1 MSKFFQ
7 TSKKGETHEL
17 KEELNSDNKEKQKN
31 AIKKVIASMTVG
43 RDVSS
48 LFSDVTRL
56 ISTVAIDIKKLVYL
70 YVMNTAKSQPE
81 KAVLLAG
88 SFVRDSQHDS
98 PLIRGLA
105 IRTMS
110 AINVEKMADY
120 LADPLK
126 KALRDSDPYVRKT
139 AATAVA
145 KMYSINLA
153 KVEEGGFLEILQDL
167 MSDSN
172 PTVVSNA
179 VAALCEIREVS
190 GVNGVPGA
198 NPNND
203 LAEFKPQ
210 TVHTLLNALN
220 EASEWGQV
228 YILEGLS
235 GYHAKTQE
243 EADLIAER
251 IIPRL
256 QHGNAAV
263 VLAGVKLLVQ
273 YLETWAKRAPIE
285 TRAETIRKFCSKMA
299 PPLVSLVRCSRRRP
313 SECASCVRLATPL
326 CCLARWS
333 RHKTAR
339 FVPHS
344 PAAFCTYYRAPC
356 TPLVASESAG
366 SCTRN
371 FK

>member
-7 TSKKGETHEL
+7 TTKKGETHEL
-17 KEELNSDNKEKQKN
+17 KEELNSESKEKQKN

-56 ISTVAIDIKKLVYL
+56 ISTGPMDTKKLVYL
-70 YVMNTAKSQPE
+70 YVMKTAKSQPV

-88 SFVRDSQHDS
+88 SFVRDSQHES

-110 AINVEKMADY
+110 AINVERMADY

-126 KALRDSDPYVRKT
+126 RALRDNDPYVKKT
-139 AATAVA
+139 AAIAVA
-145 KMYSINLA
+145 KTYNINRTR
-153 KVEEGGFLEILQDL
+153 VEEGGFLDSLQEL
-167 MSDSN
+167 LFDSN

-179 VAALCEIREVS
+179 VAALCEIRENS
-190 GVNGVPGA
+190 GPQGILGA
-198 NPNND
+198 SAAND
-203 LAEFKPQ
+203 LAEFQPR

-235 GYHAKTQE
+235 GYTAKSQE

-251 IIPRL
+251 IIPLL

-273 YLETWAKRAPIE
+273 YLESWGRRIPAE
-285 TRAETIRKFCSKMA
+285 NRAETIRKYCQKMA
-299 PPLVSLVRCSRRRP
+299 PPLVSLIR
-313 SECASCVRLATPL
+313 
-326 CCLARWS
+326 
-333 RHKTAR
+333 
-339 FVPHS
+339 
-344 PAAFCTYYRAPC
+344 
-356 TPLVASESAG
+356 
-366 SCTRN
+366 
-371 FK
+371 